1 MSSVLTPID
10 AHKSKRGQAVLLPS
24 SFGEPE
30 PSADGV
36 NIQTSS
42 SIPGIT
48 SDDKRQS
55 SRENRRLSHPALAT
69 HLVVSG
75 LVRMPGRTGTRCSL
89 YQEPPAMQGSLTGD
103 SDTGATAKSDSDSRT
118 RAGTVRSPAARL
130 LVGDGRP
137 DGDPPDRRAD
147 LDEPFRVLRG
157 MFTSH
162 PWSLIPG
169 FIPLSVA
176 ALIPQALPR
185 SSGSAGSGCV
195 AYLEWSSP
203 ITWPSIDSGV
213 SSIDCR

>member
-1 MSSVLTPID
+1 MLIKV
-10 AHKSKRGQAVLLPS
+10 KGVRQFFCLLPS
-24 SFGEPE
+24 VNQNPAQTASIFRRPQASQASPVMTNANPQERIGAYPILHSLPTLLYPASSACQGEPA
-30 PSADGV
+30 PDAPYIR
-36 NIQTSS
+36 N
-42 SIPGIT
+42 PRRC
-48 SDDKRQS
+48 KAR
-55 SRENRRLSHPALAT
+55 SR
-69 HLVVSG
+69 
-75 LVRMPGRTGTRCSL
+75 
-89 YQEPPAMQGSLTGD
+89 GD
-103 SDTGATAKSDSDSRT
+103 SETGATAKSDSDSRT

-130 LVGDGRP
+130 LVGDGRA